1 MPRGQPFTAMCLA
14 LARPIHAGRA
24 DLHTHTIASDGEYTP
39 CQLVN
44 VARKAG
50 LSLLAVTDHDTIK
63 GAQEAQSL
71 AMVQG
76 DGLRVLIGVEITA
89 RHLDRDT
96 HILAYGFDTKNAP
109 LLMLLQE
116 MRERRV
122 LRHQARLD
130 ALSRR
135 GIALPDLKTPEV
147 PGRRHLAK
155 ALADSGRAN
164 SLQDAFR
171 RFRAELNAPHPASG
185 GIEMARVLS
194 TVNEAG
200 GHPVLAHPP
209 QGTTLAGLKNLRDL
223 GLAGI
228 EIEYPDFSRSWTS
241 TLRAWSRAVGLR
253 VTGGSDCHGPGPRSP
268 GCRNIDPAHVAW
280 IDTPAPLFSPHGGTP
295 CSAHSGAN

>member
-24 DLHTHTIASDGEYTP
+24 DLHTHTTASDGEYTSS
-39 CQLVN
+39 QLVD

-50 LSLLAVTDHDTIK
+50 LALLAVTDHDTIA

-71 AMVQG
+71 AQAHG
-76 DGLRVLIGVEITA
+76 DSLRVLVGVEITA

-96 HILAYGFDTKNAP
+96 HILAYGFDTHDSP
-109 LLMLLQE
+109 LLSLLQE

-122 LRHQARLD
+122 LRHRARLD
-130 ALSRR
+130 AFTRR
-135 GIALPDLKTPEV
+135 GITLPDLQMPSV
-147 PGRRHLAK
+147 PGRRHLAR
-155 ALADSGRAN
+155 ALSDAGLAN

-171 RFRAELNAPHPASG
+171 RFRPELNAHHPDTG
-185 GIEMARVLS
+185 GIEMARVLT

-200 GHPVLAHPP
+200 GHAVLAHPP
-209 QGTTLAGLKNLRDL
+209 QGTTLAGLKILHGL
-223 GLAGI
+223 GLTGI
-228 EIEYPDFSRSWTS
+228 EAEYPDFSRSWTS

-268 GCRNIDPAHVAW
+268 GCRNIDPVHAGW
-280 IDTPAPLFSPHGGTP
+280 IDTPAAPFSPLGGSS